1 MQEYSRR
8 REAAKPMKGPPMQ
21 RVNSISRSLPDAKRR
36 RFIQHGTAIGAA
48 LALPA
53 LPLLGADAKSDA
65 AGQLANFLDDFT
77 RAEPP
82 ADSTNLGADA
92 FAHKSEKNRDTLNRL
107 HAIDRAALKGDDILN
122 YRFAESII
130 VGRGLEQDRMLW
142 KFDPRVY
149 LQFSPI
155 SRVLDN
161 PDASGADAEKALQL
175 LQAVPAQLA
184 SGKTNLERNV
194 PRFRE
199 LALFMAKGGA
209 DIFRDSVPP
218 FAARHTAQSRA
229 LLAANAKALEA
240 LADFRQFMDQS
251 VPQLPPGDFA
261 LGKAAYEKLV
271 KEQYLLPYDSEYL
284 FNFGRE
290 QFEITVRELR
300 EVAARIEPGKDWKE
314 VAAMVKKEAPEPARM
329 IEAHQEWVNKA
340 RDHMYAKNLVPM
352 RWKERVDVHPRQAY
366 LRKTSY
372 YGNFESAKSPDKDG
386 VWVGRWLI
394 NPYEVQWDAE
404 VKRQYMAEHD
414 WGTIIVT
421 APHET
426 YAGHHIHGLYQAH
439 NPHKIR
445 RMFGTPVFS
454 EGWGFYNETLMY
466 DTGFFRDDKTH
477 FRHLQLRLWRVA
489 RVIWDVGLNTGR
501 MSYEECVKLLS
512 EGVGFLRWAAEL
524 EVDGSAMTPGYRI
537 GYYMGAAEI
546 TRMREDVRSR
556 LGNAFT
562 YADFHGRLLQ
572 VGNMPPALMRE
583 GLFASYGS

>member
-1 MQEYSRR
+1 
-8 REAAKPMKGPPMQ
+8 MQ
-21 RVNSISRSLPDAKRR
+21 RVIRNSRNAVNAKRR
-36 RFIQHGTAIGAA
+36 RFIQQGAAIGAA

-53 LPLLGADAKSDA
+53 LPALAVDAKPDA
-65 AGQLANFLDDFT
+65 AAQLAAFLDDFT
-77 RAEPP
+77 RIEPAE
-82 ADSTNLGADA
+82 DSTNLGAEA
-92 FAHKSEKNRDTLNRL
+92 FARKREKNLSTLNRL
-107 HAIDRAALKGDDILN
+107 RAIDRGALKGDDSLN

-130 VGRGLEQDRMLW
+130 VGRGLEQDRTMW
-142 KFDPRVY
+142 KIDPRVY
-149 LQFSPI
+149 LQFSPM

-161 PDASGADAEKALQL
+161 PDASDADAEKVLKL

-184 SGKTNLERNV
+184 SGETNLERNV

-218 FAARHTAQSRA
+218 FAARHATQSQS
-229 LLAANAKALEA
+229 LLAANAKAMEA
-240 LADFRQFMDQS
+240 LADFRQFMEQRL
-251 VPQLPPGDFA
+251 PQLPSGDFV
-261 LGKAAYEKLV
+261 LGKPAYEKLL
-271 KEQYLLPYDSEYL
+271 KEKYLLPYDSEYL

-290 QFEITVRELR
+290 QFEITVRELK

-314 VAAMVKKEAPEPARM
+314 VAANVKKEAPEPVKM

-340 RDHMYAKNLVPM
+340 RDHMYAKNLIPM
-352 RWKERVDVHPRQAY
+352 PWKERVDVLPRQAY
-366 LRKTSY
+366 LRKISY
-372 YGNFESAKSPDKDG
+372 YGNFESAKTPDKDG
-386 VWVGRWLI
+386 VWVGKWLI
-394 NPYEVQWDAE
+394 NPYENEWDAE
-404 VKRQYMAEHD
+404 TKRQYMAEHD

-426 YAGHHIHGLYQAH
+426 YLGHHIHGLYLAH

-477 FRHLQLRLWRVA
+477 FRHLQLRLWRIA

-524 EVDGSAMTPGYRI
+524 EVDGSAVDPGYRI
-537 GYYMGAAEI
+537 GYFMGAAEI
-546 TRMREDVRSR
+546 TRMRDDVKSR

-572 VGNMPPALMRE
+572 IGSMPPALMRE
-583 GLFASYGS
+583 GLFASYPS